1 MAKSTL
7 KALQKR
13 LNPER
18 DNRRGKKLFTN
29 IAIISVLSAIA
40 AFVITRE
47 SGGTAFS
54 LPRNHGNP
62 APATVISA
70 ADGTFPPETSSKTG
84 AADVATDGYK
94 LETGPLAV
102 TEVPDIVL
110 HDAAR
115 NKDLHVRIFYPVTQ
129 GKYPVIVFSHGAGGS
144 QNCCESLT
152 RHWATYGYVTLQPTH
167 DDSIVQRRKSGDE
180 TLRFPQAVRDA
191 LKNPALWESRPQDIS
206 FLLNALP
213 DLQKR
218 VGGLGD
224 KLDLSRIGIGGHSM
238 GSYTAEAVGGALVD
252 LPGHPATSFSDS
264 RAKAILCLSPQGPG
278 QFGLA
283 ARSFDTIGLP
293 FMGITGSLDSLGPV
307 ASPAWHKIP
316 FERSQPDD
324 KYELFITG
332 ANHMSFITAETLL
345 PARSSQA
352 AAILGIYQLRFAGFL
367 GRLPERRSRR
377 ETISSVRCHGAF
389 QSRQRQALPPLISF
403 AIRCL
408 RCDVSLVCERNI
420 CLPQQKP
427 PFPTP
432 FYARHALPYPPTR
445 APPPPGKKPGNR
457 ASRRDRPARIAWEIN
472 RPR

>member
-1 MAKSTL
+1 LSKSTF
-7 KALQKR
+7 KTLQKR
-13 LNPER
+13 LNTER
-18 DNRRGKKLFTN
+18 GSTLLGRRGKKLLSN
-29 IAIISVLSAIA
+29 IVIISILSGVA
-40 AFVITRE
+40 AFVITRQ
-47 SGGTAFS
+47 SGGSAFS
-54 LPRNHGNP
+54 LPRTYGSA
-62 APATVISA
+62 APATAVVVTDA
-70 ADGTFPPETSSKTG
+70 AFHLENAAKT
-84 AADVATDGYK
+84 AATDGYR

-180 TLRFPQAVRDA
+180 NLRFLQAVRDA

-218 VGGLGD
+218 VGSLGD
-224 KLDLSRIGIGGHSM
+224 KLDLNRIGIGGHSM

-252 LPGHPATSFSDS
+252 LPGHPATSFSDP

-278 QFGLA
+278 QFGLS

-352 AAILGIYQLRFAGFL
+352 AAILGYTSSASLAFWDAYLKDDPAAKQFL
-367 GRLPERRSRR
+367 QSDAMERSSHGNAKLSRR
-377 ETISSVRCHGAF
+377 
-389 QSRQRQALPPLISF
+389 
-403 AIRCL
+403 
-408 RCDVSLVCERNI
+408 
-420 CLPQQKP
+420 
-427 PFPTP
+427 
-432 FYARHALPYPPTR
+432 
-445 APPPPGKKPGNR
+445 
-457 ASRRDRPARIAWEIN
+457 
-472 RPR
+472 

>member
-1 MAKSTL
+1 LAKSTF
-7 KALQKR
+7 KTLQKR
-13 LNPER
+13 LNNEHTSPLR
-18 DNRRGKKLFTN
+18 GRRGKKLLSNT
-29 IAIISVLSAIA
+29 IIISILSAVA
-40 AFVITRE
+40 AFVITRQ

-54 LPRNHGNP
+54 LPRMHGDA
-62 APATVISA
+62 APSAVTSA
-70 ADGTFPPETSSKTG
+70 ADGTFHSETALKTG
-84 AADVATDGYK
+84 AADIATDGYK
-94 LETGPLAV
+94 LETGALAV
-102 TEVPDIVL
+102 TEIPDLVV

-115 NKDLHVRIFYPVTQ
+115 NKDLHVRIFYPVSQ

-180 TLRFPQAVRDA
+180 NLRFLQAVRKA

-224 KLDLSRIGIGGHSM
+224 KLDLNRIGIGGHSM

-252 LPGHPATSFSDS
+252 LPGRPATSFSEP
-264 RAKAILCLSPQGPG
+264 RAKAILCLSPQGPN
-278 QFGLA
+278 QFGLT
-283 ARSFDTIGLP
+283 ARSFDKITLP

-307 ASPAWHKIP
+307 ASSAWHKIP

-352 AAILGIYQLRFAGFL
+352 AAILGYTNSASLAFWDAYLKDDPAAKQFL
-367 GRLPERRSRR
+367 QSDAMERSSHGNAKLSRR
-377 ETISSVRCHGAF
+377 
-389 QSRQRQALPPLISF
+389 
-403 AIRCL
+403 
-408 RCDVSLVCERNI
+408 
-420 CLPQQKP
+420 
-427 PFPTP
+427 
-432 FYARHALPYPPTR
+432 
-445 APPPPGKKPGNR
+445 
-457 ASRRDRPARIAWEIN
+457 
-472 RPR
+472 